1 MDPFEEFEF
10 KPLTD
15 GLGFHKKKPA
25 ANTAAASTPLDQTS
39 PKADPFAKNS
49 LKSKGLELL
58 EEPGADPLR
67 SPLPRK
73 NRTALPTAPGNLTEV
88 GGDGSAAVD
97 EILKTL
103 QKNRRLDFETSKEK
117 ISQTTPKLELKKS
130 VWSFSAAILDA
141 MLVVAASLLCM
152 IVVLVATKADLIG
165 NLSNPDGQGMIY
177 LSLFSVFAGVCFI
190 YLVGNRIFV
199 GCTPGEWAFDQCV
212 GKPEELNTTSYTLSV
227 IARSLLVIA
236 TGFITLPILSV
247 LTNKDIAGNIT
258 GARLFKKA

>member
-25 ANTAAASTPLDQTS
+25 ANNALTSTSIEESLP
-39 PKADPFAKNS
+39 ADPFAKSSIKN
-49 LKSKGLELL
+49 KGLELL

-67 SPLPRK
+67 PPLPRK
-73 NRTALPTAPGNLTEV
+73 TRTPLPSAPGNLTEV

-103 QKNRRLDFETSKEK
+103 QKNRRLDFEKSQQK
-117 ISQTTPKLELKKS
+117 ISQTAAKIELKKS

-177 LSLFSVFAGVCFI
+177 LSLFAVFAGVCFV
-190 YLVGNRIFV
+190 YLVVNRIFV
-199 GCTPGEWAFDQCV
+199 GCTPGEWAFDQCI
-212 GKPEELNTTSYTLSV
+212 GKPEELNTASYTGAV
-227 IARSLLVIA
+227 IFRTLLIIA
-236 TGFITLPILSV
+236 TGFITLPVLSILM
-247 LTNKDIAGNIT
+247 NKDIAGNIT
-258 GARLFKKA
+258 GARLYKKA

>member
-15 GLGFHKKKPA
+15 GLGFHKKKPTPAAA
-25 ANTAAASTPLDQTS
+25 ANSTLEESAPN
-39 PKADPFAKNS
+39 DPFAKTA
-49 LKSKGLELL
+49 LKKQGLELL
-58 EEPGADPLR
+58 EEPSADPLR
-67 SPLPRK
+67 PPLPRK
-73 NRTALPTAPGNLTEV
+73 GRTPLPTAPGNLTEV

-103 QKNRRLDFETSKEK
+103 QKNRRLDFDNTAQK
-117 ISQTTPKLELKKS
+117 ISQTAKKEEFKKS
-130 VWSFSAAILDA
+130 TWSFSAAILDT

-165 NLSNPDGQGMIY
+165 NIANPDAQGMIY
-177 LSLFSVFAGVCFI
+177 LSMFAVLASVCFI

-212 GKPEELNTTSYTLSV
+212 GKPEEINTVPYTLGV
-227 IARSLLVIA
+227 IGRSLLVIA
-236 TGFITLPILSV
+236 TGFIVLPLLS
-247 LTNKDIAGNIT
+247 LFMNKDIAGNIT
-258 GARLFKKA
+258 GARLYKKV